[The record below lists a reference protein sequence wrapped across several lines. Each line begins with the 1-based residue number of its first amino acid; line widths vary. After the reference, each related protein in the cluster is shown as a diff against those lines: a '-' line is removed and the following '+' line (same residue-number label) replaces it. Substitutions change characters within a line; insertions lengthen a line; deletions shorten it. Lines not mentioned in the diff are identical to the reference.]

1 MLSLV
6 DDLDIG
12 PIRDIGLLDS
22 AAHRS
27 QVTVF
32 GADAYPGLDTKAAV
46 LLESLVRNQA
56 LADGNKTS
64 GSGGWRTW
72 CSTAS
77 TASPSKHRTT
87 TRTTWSSQSR
97 AEPPRTSRRLTSW
110 RNGTSL
116 SRSSVDVPDRSHER
130 LGVGSTRRTGVAM
143 LSHHDQRL
151 VICEW
156 IAAGVPAGCCPVDR
170 HRAPLAQ
177 PEDRRSG

>member
-64 GSGGWRTW
+64 GSGGWRPW
-72 CSTAS
+72 CS
-77 TASPSKHRTT
+77 T

-116 SRSSVDVPDRSHER
+116 SRSSADVPDRSHER
-130 LGVGSTRRTGVAM
+130 LGVGSTRWTGVAM

-156 IAAGVPAGCCPVDR
+156 IAAGVPAGCCPVHR